1 MKFLDQRQGM
11 NVWRFIQTIN
21 EYANFLV
28 QFLYDEL
35 IPGYVQ

>member
-21 EYANFLV
+21 EYVPFLV

-35 IPGYVQ
+35 VPGYVQ